1 MDSMAMKMK
10 CLVTAKQAVKIMNN
24 RRLTALEGISYKML
38 VTIDNS
44 KESWKALDALL
55 YLADSDDTLHTIT
68 IKDRQTPNEIQED
81 IKEVVKKSGKKF
93 ASGKFK
99 IHTLQQNS
107 IRSKDRVIEFMRKGE
122 YDIAALGMQGR
133 KSSEMNPQRVMGSFS
148 DPSMRSVTCTTLI
161 APTHAA
167 LPEEGESAVF
177 VVVVDGTI
185 NSQHAYE
192 TAREWLKEGDH
203 LYVIKVGDP
212 RGDAPDLPRNMR
224 SSYLGRQYNNKIVD
238 LDNATFEVITGKK
251 IVAKITQF
259 CNEKGAHF
267 LLCGTDQMHIWQ
279 NKGCM
284 IGSVSDGLVK
294 EAECFVIIAQLKI
307 LHKE

>member
-1 MDSMAMKMK
+1 MKMK
-10 CLVTAKQAVKIMNN
+10 CLVTAKQAVKIMSY

-44 KESWKALDALL
+44 KESWMALNAVL

-68 IKDRQTPNEIQED
+68 IKDDHTPSTIQAD
-81 IKEVVKKSGKKF
+81 IKQAVKNSGKKF
-93 ASGKFK
+93 ASGRFK
-99 IHTLQQNS
+99 IHMLKENS
-107 IRSKDRVIEFMRKGE
+107 TRPKDRVIEFMRRGE

-133 KSSEMNPQRVMGSFS
+133 KSSDMNPQRVMGSFS

-161 APTHAA
+161 APTHAE
-167 LPEEGESAVF
+167 LPEQGESAVF
-177 VVVVDGTI
+177 VVVVDGSI

-212 RGDAPDLPRNMR
+212 RGDAPDLPTKMR

-238 LDNATFEVITGKK
+238 LENATFEVITGKSIVPK
-251 IVAKITQF
+251 IMQF

-267 LLCGTDQMHIWQ
+267 LLCGTDQMHVWQ
-279 NKGCM
+279 NKGRM

>member
-1 MDSMAMKMK
+1 MKMK
-10 CLVTAKQAVKIMNN
+10 CLVTAKLAVKIMNH

-44 KESWKALDALL
+44 KESWKALDAVL
-55 YLADSDDTLHTIT
+55 YLAEIDDTLHTVT
-68 IKDRQTPNEIQED
+68 IKDHQTPNTIQAD
-81 IKEVVKKSGKKF
+81 IKQVVKKSGKKF
-93 ASGKFK
+93 ASGRFK
-99 IHTLQQNS
+99 IHMLNENS
-107 IRSKDRVIEFMRKGE
+107 TRAKDRVIEFMRNGE
-122 YDIAALGMQGR
+122 YDIVALGMQGR
-133 KSSEMNPQRVMGSFS
+133 KGSDMNPQRLMGSFS

-161 APTHAA
+161 APTHAE
-167 LPEEGESAVF
+167 LPEQGESAIF
-177 VVVVDGTI
+177 VVVVDGSI

-203 LYVIKVGDP
+203 LYVIQVGDP
-212 RGDAPDLPRNMR
+212 RGDAPDLPTKMR

-238 LDNATFEVITGKK
+238 LENATFEVITGNK
-251 IVAKITQF
+251 IVPKIMEF

-279 NKGCM
+279 NNGCT

-307 LHKE
+307 LLYKE